1 MTENTTKQ
9 KSQNWL
15 KNKQEK
21 KKKLK
26 KTSMMTMTMKNM
38 TFDDKKE
45 MKTKFKL

>member
-1 MTENTTKQ
+1 MTE
-9 KSQNWL
+9 
-15 KNKQEK
+15 KQEI